1 MPSRQVSQEE
11 FEKLTSAYVNV
22 TNDRL
27 GGRVCGLSDQWF
39 AEASNL
45 IKDTPPVVEVRFV
58 ATGRWYDGWET
69 RRHNTEPSDWV
80 VLQLGVSSAK
90 LYGCEIDTTFFT
102 GNYAPAISVEGAVI
116 NNANE
121 LDGAKWETVIDKF
134 ECGPSQRQF
143 FVRDAITNTAYT
155 HVRLHM
161 YPDGGIARFRMFG
174 EPIPVFPK
182 DKNQVI
188 DMAAV
193 ANGGVAIA
201 CSDQH
206 FSSADNL
213 LLPGRGLDMSDGWE
227 TARSRTPGHV
237 DWAVI
242 KLGAPTLVDHVL
254 IDTAF
259 FLGNFPQHIEIH
271 ALNAANSKDLSV
283 NSADWKP
290 LVGKTKTGPNQE
302 HKLTGPQLLS
312 AEPITHVKL
321 VIIPDGGVK
330 RLRVF
335 GRRA

>member
-1 MPSRQVSQEE
+1 MPSHQVSYEE
-11 FEKLTSAYVNV
+11 FQDKTSSYVNV

-39 AEASNL
+39 AEATNL

-80 VLQLGVSSAK
+80 TLQLGVNSAK
-90 LYGCEIDTTFFT
+90 LYGCEVDTTFFS
-102 GNYAPAISVEGAVI
+102 GNHAPAISVEGAVI
-116 NNANE
+116 HNTNE
-121 LDGAKWETVIDKF
+121 LENAVWEPIIDKH
-134 ECGPSQRQF
+134 ECGPSQRHF
-143 FVRDAITNTAYT
+143 FVRDAATETAYT

-161 YPDGGIARFRMFG
+161 YPDGGIARFRMYG
-174 EPIPVFPK
+174 EPVPVFPA

-188 DMAAV
+188 DMASV

-227 TARSRTPGHV
+227 TARSRSPGHI
-237 DWAVI
+237 DWVI
-242 KLGAPTLVDHVL
+242 VKLGAPTLVDHVL
-254 IDTAF
+254 VDTAF
-259 FLGNFPQHIEIH
+259 FLGNYPQYIEVQAI
-271 ALNAANSKDLSV
+271 NAASTADVSV
-283 NSADWKP
+283 ESAGWKP
-290 LVGKTKTGPNQE
+290 LVARTKTGPNQE
-302 HKLTGPQLLS
+302 HALGGPLLLS
-312 AEPITHVKL
+312 AEPVTHVKL
-321 VIIPDGGVK
+321 NIIPDGGVK